1 MKSSVSALFLVLSFV
16 LLPFVAVAQI
26 LDDDMPASSGNSS
39 VSSEADNDEAL
50 FNELFSDYSETD
62 RDITK
67 IKDFND
73 ALDQTAN
80 IIQNSDPQIT
90 QTPEPEKEKL
100 PPIEG
105 DLLIG
110 VTNGTFRISKNA
122 LGEPACSFSVTLKS
136 TLNRKIRTIALNLV
150 YPYRTFAFMFTNIP
164 ENGSQE
170 KFIRT
175 SGDICYNLVGVPDI
189 DINKCRIWATDSK
202 ECAARMKWDE
212 NLKVPENPDPQR
224 KYMLT
229 Y

>member
-1 MKSSVSALFLVLSFV
+1 MKSSVSALFLALSFV

-80 IIQNSDPQIT
+80 IIQNADPQIA
-90 QTPEPEKEKL
+90 QTPEVEKEKL
-100 PPIEG
+100 PPVEG

-110 VTNGTFRISKNA
+110 VTNGTFRITKNA
-122 LGEPACSFSVTLKS
+122 LGEPACSFSITLKS

-150 YPYRTFAFMFTNIP
+150 YPYRTFAFIFTNIP
-164 ENGSQE
+164 EHGSQE

-212 NLKVPENPDPQR
+212 NLKVPENPDPNR

>member
-1 MKSSVSALFLVLSFV
+1 MKSFVSAIFLVLGLV
-16 LLPFVAVAQI
+16 LLPAVTSAQI
-26 LDDDMPASSGNSS
+26 LDDDMPSATGNVPSPDE
-39 VSSEADNDEAL
+39 VDNDEAL
-50 FNELFSDYSETD
+50 FDELFNDYSETD

-67 IKDFND
+67 VKNFDD

-80 IIQNSDPQIT
+80 IIQNA
-90 QTPEPEKEKL
+90 TPEVIQAPEPKKEKL
-100 PPIEG
+100 PPVEG
-105 DLLIG
+105 ELLIG
-110 VTNGTFRISKNA
+110 VTNGTFRITKNA

-136 TLNRKIRTIALNLV
+136 TLNRNIHTLALNLV
-150 YPYRTFAFMFTNIP
+150 YPYRTFAFIFTNIP

-202 ECAARMKWDE
+202 ECAARLRWDE
-212 NLKVPENPDPQR
+212 HLKVPENPDPQR
-224 KYMLT
+224 KYMLG

>member
-1 MKSSVSALFLVLSFV
+1 MKSSVSALFLALSFV

-80 IIQNSDPQIT
+80 IIQNADPQIA
-90 QTPEPEKEKL
+90 QTPKVEKEKL
-100 PPIEG
+100 PPVEG

-110 VTNGTFRISKNA
+110 VTNGTFRITKNA
-122 LGEPACSFSVTLKS
+122 LGEPACSFSITLKS

-150 YPYRTFAFMFTNIP
+150 YPYRTFAFIFTNIP

>member
-1 MKSSVSALFLVLSFV
+1 MKSSVSALFLALSFV

-26 LDDDMPASSGNSS
+26 LDDDMPASSDNSS

-80 IIQNSDPQIT
+80 IIQNADPQIA
-90 QTPEPEKEKL
+90 QTPEVEKEKL
-100 PPIEG
+100 PPVEG

-110 VTNGTFRISKNA
+110 VTNGTFRITKNA
-122 LGEPACSFSVTLKS
+122 LGEPACSFSITLKS

-150 YPYRTFAFMFTNIP
+150 YPYRTFAFIFTNIP

-212 NLKVPENPDPQR
+212 NLKVPENPDPNR

>member
-1 MKSSVSALFLVLSFV
+1 MKSSVSALFLALSFV

-26 LDDDMPASSGNSS
+26 LDDDMPASSGDSS
-39 VSSEADNDEAL
+39 VSSEADKDEAL

-80 IIQNSDPQIT
+80 IIQNADPQIA
-90 QTPEPEKEKL
+90 QTPEVEKEKL
-100 PPIEG
+100 PPVEG

-110 VTNGTFRISKNA
+110 VTNGTFRITKNA
-122 LGEPACSFSVTLKS
+122 LGEPACSFSITLKS

-150 YPYRTFAFMFTNIP
+150 YPYRTFAFIFTNIP

-212 NLKVPENPDPQR
+212 NLKVPENPDPNR

>member
-1 MKSSVSALFLVLSFV
+1 MKSSVSALFLALSFV

-39 VSSEADNDEAL
+39 VSSEADKDEAL

-80 IIQNSDPQIT
+80 IIQNADPQIA
-90 QTPEPEKEKL
+90 QTPEVEKEKL
-100 PPIEG
+100 PPVEG

-110 VTNGTFRISKNA
+110 VTNGTFRITKNA
-122 LGEPACSFSVTLKS
+122 LGEPACSFSITLKS

-150 YPYRTFAFMFTNIP
+150 YPYRTFAFIFTNIP

>member
-1 MKSSVSALFLVLSFV
+1 MKSSVSALFLALSFV

-26 LDDDMPASSGNSS
+26 LDDDMPASSDNSS

-80 IIQNSDPQIT
+80 IIQNADPQIA
-90 QTPEPEKEKL
+90 QTPEVEKEKL
-100 PPIEG
+100 PPVEG

-110 VTNGTFRISKNA
+110 VTNGTFRITKNA
-122 LGEPACSFSVTLKS
+122 LGEPACSFSITLKS

-150 YPYRTFAFMFTNIP
+150 YPYRTFAFIFTNIP

>member
-1 MKSSVSALFLVLSFV
+1 MKSSVSALFLALSFV

-80 IIQNSDPQIT
+80 IIQNADPQIA
-90 QTPEPEKEKL
+90 QTPEVEKEKL
-100 PPIEG
+100 PPVEG

-110 VTNGTFRISKNA
+110 VTNGTFRITKNA
-122 LGEPACSFSVTLKS
+122 LGEPACSFSITLKS

-150 YPYRTFAFMFTNIP
+150 YPYRTFAFIFTNIP

-212 NLKVPENPDPQR
+212 NLKVPENPDPNR

>member
-1 MKSSVSALFLVLSFV
+1 MKSVVSAFFLFLGLV
-16 LLPFVAVAQI
+16 LLPGVTSAQI
-26 LDDDMPASSGNSS
+26 LDDDMPSATGRLPSPDE
-39 VSSEADNDEAL
+39 VDNDEAL
-50 FNELFSDYSETD
+50 FDELFSDYSETD

-67 IKDFND
+67 VKNFDD

-80 IIQNSDPQIT
+80 IIQNA
-90 QTPEPEKEKL
+90 TPEVIQPPEPKKEKL
-100 PPIEG
+100 PPVEG
-105 DLLIG
+105 ELLIG
-110 VTNGTFRISKNA
+110 VTNGTFRITKNA

-136 TLNRKIRTIALNLV
+136 TLNRNIHTLALNLI
-150 YPYRTFAFMFTNIP
+150 YPYRTFAFIFTNVP

-202 ECAARMKWDE
+202 ECAARLRWDE
-212 NLKVPENPDPQR
+212 HLKVPENPDPQR

>member
-1 MKSSVSALFLVLSFV
+1 MKSSVSALFLALSFV

-80 IIQNSDPQIT
+80 IIQNADPQIA
-90 QTPEPEKEKL
+90 QTPEVEKEKL
-100 PPIEG
+100 PPVEG

-110 VTNGTFRISKNA
+110 VTNGTFRITKNA
-122 LGEPACSFSVTLKS
+122 LGEPACSFSITLKS

-150 YPYRTFAFMFTNIP
+150 YPYRTFAFIFTNIP

>member
-1 MKSSVSALFLVLSFV
+1 MKSYVSALFLALSCA
-16 LLPFVAVAQI
+16 LLPVVASAQI
-26 LDDDMPASSGNSS
+26 LDDDMPASSGN
-39 VSSEADNDEAL
+39 VPTTNDADKDEAL

-67 IKDFND
+67 VKNFDD

-80 IIQNSDPQIT
+80 IIQNT
-90 QTPEPEKEKL
+90 NPEIVQAPEQEKEQL
-100 PPIEG
+100 PPVEG

-110 VTNGTFRISKNA
+110 VTNGTFRITKNA

-136 TLNRKIRTIALNLV
+136 TLNRKIRTIALNLI
-150 YPYRTFAFMFTNIP
+150 YPYRTFAFIFTNIP

-175 SGDICYNLVGVPDI
+175 AGDICYNLVGVPDI

>member
-1 MKSSVSALFLVLSFV
+1 MKSSVSALFLALSFV

-26 LDDDMPASSGNSS
+26 LDDDMPASSGDSS
-39 VSSEADNDEAL
+39 VSSEADKDEAL

-80 IIQNSDPQIT
+80 IIQNADPQIA
-90 QTPEPEKEKL
+90 QTPEVEKEKL
-100 PPIEG
+100 PPVEG

-110 VTNGTFRISKNA
+110 VTNGTFRITKNA
-122 LGEPACSFSVTLKS
+122 LGEPACSFSITVKS

-150 YPYRTFAFMFTNIP
+150 YPYRTFAFIFTNIP

-212 NLKVPENPDPQR
+212 NLKVPENPDPNR

>member
-1 MKSSVSALFLVLSFV
+1 MKSSVSALFLALSFV

-80 IIQNSDPQIT
+80 IIQNADPQIA
-90 QTPEPEKEKL
+90 QTPEVEKEKL
-100 PPIEG
+100 PPVEG

-110 VTNGTFRISKNA
+110 VTNGTFRITKNA
-122 LGEPACSFSVTLKS
+122 LGEPACSFSITLKS

-150 YPYRTFAFMFTNIP
+150 YPYRTFAFIFTNIP

-202 ECAARMKWDE
+202 ECAARMKWDD